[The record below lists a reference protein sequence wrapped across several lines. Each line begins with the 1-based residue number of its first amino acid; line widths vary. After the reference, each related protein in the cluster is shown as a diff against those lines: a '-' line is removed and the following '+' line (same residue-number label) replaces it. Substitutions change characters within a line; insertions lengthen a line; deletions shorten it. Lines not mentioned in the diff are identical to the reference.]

1 MEDILVIPRE
11 KLFGLK
17 NENYFNGFVP
27 LEKTDFQ
34 QIIQSNS
41 LFKPRPEMETD
52 PSFKQIIPYI
62 IFRHGNRLFTY
73 RRLNKGNEKR
83 LHGNHSIGIGGHI
96 NPIDTKGN
104 IIMDSMKREFEEE
117 MEYNGDYD
125 ARVLGYINDDS
136 NDVGKVH
143 FGIVFL
149 VEGKDGNITVKE
161 KEKLEGQLLPK
172 GEIAKLEK
180 TMETWSRLVWEWI
193 KENIL

>member
-17 NENYFNGFVP
+17 NENYFNGFIP
-27 LEKTDFQ
+27 FGKINFDSA
-34 QIIQSNS
+34 IQNNF

-62 IFRHGNRLFTY
+62 IFKHGQRLFTY

-96 NPIDTKGN
+96 NPIDTKGH

-117 MEYNGDYD
+117 MDYNGEYD
-125 ARVLGYINDDS
+125 AKVLGYLNDDS

-143 FGIVFL
+143 CGIVFL
-149 VEGKDGNITVKE
+149 IEGRDGNISVKE
-161 KEKLEGQLLPK
+161 KEKLEGQLLHK
-172 GEIAKLEK
+172 EEIAKVEE
-180 TMETWSRLVWEWI
+180 TMETWSRLVWGWV
-193 KENIL
+193 KENVL